1 MATSSSSYGGVD
13 NNFNKTSNIEIFTDP
28 SLTDPQNG
36 GRIVEEREDKDLS
49 RSLKQRHIQMIA
61 LAGAI
66 VSEPVDTKSQNL
78 TIQRALDYS

>member
-1 MATSSSSYGGVD
+1 MATSSMSYGGVD
-13 NNFNKTSNIEIFTDP
+13 PKTSNIKVSPDP
-28 SLTDPQNG
+28 SLTDPQNA

-66 VSEPVDTKSQNL
+66 VSKLFHFQQQKL

>member
-1 MATSSSSYGGVD
+1 MATGSTSYGGVD
-13 NNFNKTSNIEIFTDP
+13 NDFNKTSNIEIFTDP
-28 SLTDPQNG
+28 NLTDPHNA

-66 VSEPVDTKSQNL
+66 VSEPFHSTLQNL
-78 TIQRALDYS
+78 INPRALDYS